1 MPRMDQAPNQSRLA
15 KLLLIGDGKIGKSFY
30 AGMPGAENMNILY
43 LNGDVAGQTLS
54 QLPIEAQR
62 NIYLM
67 EMGDTIL
74 GGMRDTKFMDSMTE
88 FTTMAKV
95 RWNDT
100 HQRIAKRNDTDEI
113 WEITPGKMDS
123 NCILVMDSWTSL
135 VESMML
141 QAARANS
148 VDLANATTSQ
158 MRPVYQ
164 SAGLKATAML
174 QIIRS
179 VPCHVIVIAH
189 PDEYQ
194 HKTAP
199 EGRRVQDVK
208 EIDMVIDWTKM
219 IPKSTSRPHGLQM
232 AKYFTDVAW
241 METSPNGKERRLN
254 FRLKNDRISG
264 GHFDDLKSSE
274 EYSFTNL
281 IRRLGGSIPN
291 APVPIDSWLNI
302 IPAGTA
308 QVDAPAK
315 VLDGTSSVPVKGLAG
330 LGLKKG

>member
-1 MPRMDQAPNQSRLA
+1 MPRMDQAPQQSRLV
-15 KLLLIGDGKIGKSFY
+15 KLLLIGDGKIGKSYY
-30 AGMPGAENMNILY
+30 AGMAGAENLNVLY

-54 QLPIEAQR
+54 QLPIEVQR

-74 GGMRDTKFMDSMTE
+74 GGTRDCKFIESMTE

-100 HQRIAKRNDTDEI
+100 HQRVAKRSDSDDI
-113 WEITPGKMDS
+113 WEIQPGRMDG
-123 NCILVMDSWTSL
+123 NCVLVLDSWTSL
-135 VESMML
+135 AESIML
-141 QAARANS
+141 QAALANG
-148 VDLANATTSQ
+148 VDLASATTTQ

-179 VPCHVIVIAH
+179 IQCHVIVLAH

-208 EIDMVIDWTKM
+208 ENDMVIDWTKM

-241 METSPNGKERRLN
+241 MEVAPNGKERRLN

-264 GHFDDLKSSE
+264 GHFDDLKSVD
-274 EYSFTNL
+274 EYSIGNL
-281 IRRLGGSIPN
+281 IRRLGGSTPSS
-291 APVPIDSWLNI
+291 PTPIDSWLNI
-302 IPAGTA
+302 IPAGAVTT
-308 QVDAPAK
+308 DAPAK
-315 VLDGTSSVPVKGLAG
+315 VLDGTKASPVKGLAG
-330 LGLKKG
+330 LSGLKG